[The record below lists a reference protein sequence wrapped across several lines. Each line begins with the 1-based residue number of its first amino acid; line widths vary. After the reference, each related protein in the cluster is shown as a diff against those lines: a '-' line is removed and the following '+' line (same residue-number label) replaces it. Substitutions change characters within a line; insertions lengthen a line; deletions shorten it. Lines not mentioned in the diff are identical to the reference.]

1 MGSEDH
7 LGGCYSAV
15 METAEVR
22 KTHGIIW
29 EVEEVGASKAWS
41 KLDKEDEGGG
51 MKQSRFLA

>member
-1 MGSEDH
+1 MGSEDQ
-7 LGGCYSAV
+7 LGGCYRAV

-41 KLDKEDEGGG
+41 KLDKEDEGGE
-51 MKQSRFLA
+51 